1 MSGTTEAGG
10 HSPRAPPLSR
20 SWLLLEPLA
29 LPLLQLSAF
38 ARFSFLLSL
47 KPQDDFRD
55 GHSGPPH
62 TCLLKKAYGW
72 TSIRSLFASP

>member
-1 MSGTTEAGG
+1 MSGTTEAEGL
-10 HSPRAPPLSR
+10 SPRAPPVSR
-20 SWLLLEPLA
+20 SWLLLKSLA

-47 KPQDDFRD
+47 KPHNDFRD

-62 TCLLKKAYGW
+62 TCLLKKAYDW
-72 TSIRSLFASP
+72 TSIRFLLASP